1 MEENFEK
8 TKQATETGA
17 TEEVVAR
24 IPKGE
29 KFTFGFYFIGQLIMY
44 GMVSSYISLFMTES
58 GIAAFVISAI
68 LFVAKVW
75 DAVNDPLFAIF
86 IDKKQIFKHK
96 YLSWVRIS
104 TVLIPLTTIFVF
116 IMPDSFGNTAKIIW
130 LLIGYMLWDLAYTIC
145 DVPIHALATCM
156 TDNVKERDGLFIK
169 KTVFG
174 YIGVLI
180 VLFVPMLYPR
190 IGWGPTAVIMSII
203 SLATMLPVGF
213 KAQERYTSAPEKE
226 PSFKEMGR
234 YLVKNK
240 PLLIISLASIVASLT
255 ATSEAARTTS
265 PTWPF

>member
-1 MEENFEK
+1 MEETFEK

-116 IMPDSFGNTAKIIW
+116 IIIW
-130 LLIGYMLWDLAYTIC
+130 TISF
-145 DVPIHALATCM
+145 I
-156 TDNVKERDGLFIK
+156 DNLSF
-169 KTVFG
+169 
-174 YIGVLI
+174 
-180 VLFVPMLYPR
+180 
-190 IGWGPTAVIMSII
+190 
-203 SLATMLPVGF
+203 F
-213 KAQERYTSAPEKE
+213 KC
-226 PSFKEMGR
+226 
-234 YLVKNK
+234 L
-240 PLLIISLASIVASLT
+240 
-255 ATSEAARTTS
+255 RT
-265 PTWPF
+265 